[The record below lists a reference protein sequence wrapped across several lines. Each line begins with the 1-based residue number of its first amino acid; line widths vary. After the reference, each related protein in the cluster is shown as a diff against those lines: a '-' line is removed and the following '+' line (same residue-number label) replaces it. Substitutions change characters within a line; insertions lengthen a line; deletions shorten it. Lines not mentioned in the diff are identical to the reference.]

1 MFKIILY
8 TVVYGI
14 TWKFPWNRFGKENCL
29 KLFCIRV
36 WYHMEISMESFWQ
49 KMFETIL
56 YTCLVSH
63 GNFHGTVLARNV
75 CNYFVYVFGIT
86 WKFPWNRFGKENCLK
101 LFCILVWYHMEI
113 SMESFWQRMFK
124 TILYL

>member
-1 MFKIILY
+1 MNPL
-8 TVVYGI
+8 
-14 TWKFPWNRFGKENCL
+14 GKECL
-29 KLFCIRV
+29 KLFCIRSCMV
-36 WYHMEISMESFWQ
+36 
-49 KMFETIL
+49 L
-56 YTCLVSH
+56 H

-86 WKFPWNRFGKENCLK
+86 WKFPWPNRFGKENCLK
-101 LFCILVWYHMEI
+101 LFCIRVWYHLEISMESFWQGMFATVFCIRVWYHIEI